1 MSQEVIT
8 KNVTQTIG
16 KAAAKTFIQAFLAVF
31 APLSLLVLNGYVSTV
46 QEGGSVVLDLNAW
59 TNLLIGGA
67 AGGIAGLIS
76 LLWNWSKT

>member
-1 MSQEVIT
+1 MDNVAHKMVI
-8 KNVTQTIG
+8 QTAG
-16 KAAAKTFIQAFLAVF
+16 KAAVKTFIQAFLAVF

-46 QEGGSVVLDLNAW
+46 QEGGSVVFDLNAW

-76 LLWNWSKT
+76 LVWNWAKG